1 MAYSRGEQ
9 INPIIGLGACAA
21 CWAHPTEYLLWV
33 HFLVNAWTLEVFGG
47 HTLSM
52 HTTYPLCG
60 WIQFKLASKRCAM
73 PVGG

>member
-47 HTLSM
+47 HTSNEC
-52 HTTYPLCG
+52 HRWTTMVDTFCDG
-60 WIQFKLASKRCAM
+60 DARFGK
-73 PVGG
+73 